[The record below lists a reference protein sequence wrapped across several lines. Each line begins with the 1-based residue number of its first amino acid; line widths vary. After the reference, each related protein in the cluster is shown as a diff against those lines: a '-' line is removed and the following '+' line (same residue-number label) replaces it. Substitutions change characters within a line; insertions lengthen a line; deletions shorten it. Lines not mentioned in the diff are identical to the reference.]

1 MKYFYSQIL
10 ACIVLILALPPM
22 VVSAQRGSYA
32 HVAAGSSHGMVIKK
46 DGTLW
51 AFGNNKW
58 GQLGDGTIAERH
70 IPVKVLSNVKSV
82 ACGRWHTMAILNDCS
97 LYAWGNNGGGQLGD
111 GTDTDRLTP
120 VKVFSNV
127 KLVASSFFIPWRYSM
142 TVLFTHGGRM
152 GRDNLEMARQPSG
165 SRLLK
170 CSIMSKQWHV
180 EPVIQWPYSMTVH
193 YMLGGGM
200 EMVNLEITRQPTV
213 LDL

>member
-82 ACGRWHTMAILNDCS
+82 ACGRWHTMAILSDCS

-127 KLVASSFFIPWRYSM
+127 KLVASSFFHTMAILNDGSLYAWGQN
-142 TVLFTHGGRM
+142 GG
-152 GRDNLEMARQPSG
+152 DNLEMARQPSG

>member
-82 ACGRWHTMAILNDCS
+82 ACGFGHTMAILNDGS
-97 LYAWGNNGGGQLGD
+97 LYAWGQNGG
-111 GTDTDRLTP
+111 
-120 VKVFSNV
+120 
-127 KLVASSFFIPWRYSM
+127 
-142 TVLFTHGGRM
+142 
-152 GRDNLEMARQPSG
+152 DNLEMARQPSG